1 MLAVLIVLFV
11 VAVSYILCRRE
22 TEVDKY
28 NKLIEEIRD

>member
-1 MLAVLIVLFV
+1 MVAVLIVLFV
-11 VAVSYILCRRE
+11 VVMSYILCQRE